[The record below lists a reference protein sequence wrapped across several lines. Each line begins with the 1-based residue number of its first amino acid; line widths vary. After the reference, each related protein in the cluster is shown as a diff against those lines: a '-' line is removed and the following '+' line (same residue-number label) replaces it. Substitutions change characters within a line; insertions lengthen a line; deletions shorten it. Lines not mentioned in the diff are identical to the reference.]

1 VFSEPTLPQAEALAW
16 LLTGRGLSGASSDDG
31 SLLASA
37 AVSLGLERS
46 EMVTREIGTAL
57 GLDEL
62 SVAPGGSLDQSA
74 LVLGKALS
82 PRLYIRY
89 ALGLLDREGSV
100 QLDYKLTDRIS
111 LEAESGA
118 RQGADVIYRLER

>member
-1 VFSEPTLPQAEALAW
+1 
-16 LLTGRGLSGASSDDG
+16 
-31 SLLASA
+31 
-37 AVSLGLERS
+37 
-46 EMVTREIGTAL
+46 VTREIGSAL

-74 LVLGKALS
+74 LVLGKAIS

-89 ALGLLDREGSV
+89 ALGVLDGEGSV
-100 QLDYKLTDRIS
+100 KLDYKLTDRIS